1 MSPRRWMAAVM
12 TALALLA
19 VVPATAQTPAAAA
32 SAEVEADQTDEA
44 EPKPIPPEQ
53 AFAAGTQALREGRY
67 QEAIDHFEA
76 YADRMPSHPDASYNR
91 GLAFV
96 MRIDNGAGKPG
107 DLGRAA
113 AAFEETL
120 AMRPDDVEARA
131 ALQAVQAEVARQ
143 RARAGKDAVLAKP
156 SLDRVVMRLASET
169 TWAVL
174 AIVGAMILA
183 AGLALRWLRKTGPAH
198 LAGVLMIPL
207 GALCVLA
214 FVPLYHGARNLR
226 QNTRM
231 GVVVVREAY
240 LTDERGTS
248 RDGEAIPEA
257 ARVEVGPR
265 QGRLVPVRY
274 GTTEGWL
281 PATSVRL
288 LRVD

>member
-1 MSPRRWMAAVM
+1 MSQSWI
-12 TALALLA
+12 ALALTTFALLV
-19 VVPATAQTPAAAA
+19 VVPATAQTPAA
-32 SAEVEADQTDEA
+32 SAHTAETA

-53 AFAAGTQALREGRY
+53 AFAAGTQALQEGRY
-67 QEAIDHFEA
+67 QDAIDHFEA

-96 MRIDNGAGKPG
+96 MRIDNGAAKPG

-120 AMRPDDVEARA
+120 AMRPDDAEAKA

-143 RARAGKDAVLAKP
+143 RARTGKDAVLAKP

-174 AIVGAMILA
+174 AILGAFILA

-207 GALCVLA
+207 GALFVLA

-226 QNTRM
+226 QSTRM

-257 ARVEVGPR
+257 ARVEVGAR

-288 LRVD
+288 LRID